1 MHVTTANRVAI
12 AALFFAASGAAAHAA
27 QTVITSK
34 SPYWRVGVLDE
45 ALSRA
50 CAVGRFGLQD
60 PKRYVARFTGPEGGG
75 VLGIA
80 KGTGLNL
87 RDPDRHAKP
96 NEDYFF
102 YAHGTTS
109 CAVYVGG
116 RKK

>member
-1 MHVTTANRVAI
+1 MARINAGAVGVLFII
-12 AALFFAASGAAAHAA
+12 ASTAAAQAQ

-34 SPYWRVGVLDE
+34 SPYWKVGVEDP

-50 CAVGRFGLQD
+50 CAIGRFGLKD
-60 PKRYVARFTGPEGGG
+60 PKRYVARFTGPEGGA

-80 KGTGLNL
+80 KGSGLNL
-87 RDPDRHAKP
+87 VDPDHKAKP

-102 YAHGTTS
+102 HDHGTSS

-116 RKK
+116 RNK